1 MGQSLRRQSGNAGT
15 TFKLE
20 DDLQDVC
27 GEVSAGVNFFNPS
40 ANTSVFAKVDVTFGD
55 DLDGVGGKAGM
66 ALRLVIERIRAWR
79 RFAVLRGVTRQIV
92 LPTSSAMRSAPDL
105 STATPT
111 GRPCA
116 SPASFKNPVRMSSA
130 GPEGRPPSNGMKTT
144 LYPLRGVRF
153 HEPCWPM
160 KAPPK

>member
-55 DLDGVGGKAGM
+55 DVDGIGGKAGM
-66 ALRLVIERIRAWR
+66 RVSW
-79 RFAVLRGVTRQIV
+79 
-92 LPTSSAMRSAPDL
+92 
-105 STATPT
+105 
-111 GRPCA
+111 
-116 SPASFKNPVRMSSA
+116 
-130 GPEGRPPSNGMKTT
+130 
-144 LYPLRGVRF
+144 
-153 HEPCWPM
+153 
-160 KAPPK
+160 